1 MSGAGLISTRWVLSI
16 LWSPSKAACRLLE
29 IPVHDVPYSSCG
41 LLPKPWLCFRP
52 RSPVTRHPPT
62 ARPAHRR
69 RNWTIPADEPRGG
82 PTRAQGLSFNVSPSS
97 SPLSNLPL
105 PHLHS
110 LRRHL
115 FVQEGRGSDAWVP
128 FKTFTCSLCRLRKYI
143 VVRRRNQ
150 PFFAQSL
157 ICKTSPKKPAVAVP
171 ALKQEKGSAVAV
183 IRTQTSRKIET
194 GNDGGYAVAPPGQF
208 RKLTRLTFSPIP
220 HVGYPADEDEPS
232 PCEPKTSTTAST
244 SP

>member
-1 MSGAGLISTRWVLSI
+1 MFR
-16 LWSPSKAACRLLE
+16 
-29 IPVHDVPYSSCG
+29 SSCG

-82 PTRAQGLSFNVSPSS
+82 PTRAQGLSFN
-97 SPLSNLPL
+97 
-105 PHLHS
+105 
-110 LRRHL
+110 
-115 FVQEGRGSDAWVP
+115 
-128 FKTFTCSLCRLRKYI
+128 
-143 VVRRRNQ
+143 
-150 PFFAQSL
+150 
-157 ICKTSPKKPAVAVP
+157 
-171 ALKQEKGSAVAV
+171 LKQEKGSAVAV
-183 IRTQTSRKIET
+183 IRTQTSQKIET

-220 HVGYPADEDEPS
+220 HVGYPVDGDEPS
-232 PCEPKTSTTAST
+232 PCEPKTSTTAPT